1 MRSPPFTLHPSP
13 SNLQRPSGAAIV
25 ARDLTKRYG
34 ATVAVDGA
42 SLQVGRGEVVGLLG
56 PDGAGKT
63 TLLRMLSA
71 VLSPDD
77 GTAEVAGA
85 DIRRAPDQVK
95 ARIGYMPQGFAL
107 YGDLTVRENLRF
119 VAEMFGVP
127 RALIGPRTDRLLAA
141 SGLQTAA
148 DRLADHLSGGMRQ
161 KLALAAAVIHEPEVL
176 ILDEPT
182 TGVDPVSRREFWEI
196 LYDLNRQGRTILV
209 ATPYMDE
216 AERCTRVALMH
227 QGRILAVEAPRALRA
242 RMPGVV
248 VEVVAAPR
256 RAAVQAA
263 REIPGV
269 VRAHLFGHA
278 LHVVVPPDADAASL
292 ADALTR
298 RGVAVHSVRVVEASL
313 EDVFVALLAGH
324 G

>member
-1 MRSPPFTLHPSP
+1 M
-13 SNLQRPSGAAIV
+13 AAIV

-34 ATVAVDGA
+34 STVAVDGV
-42 SLQVGRGEVVGLLG
+42 SLEVQPGEVMGLLG

-63 TLLRMLSA
+63 TLLRMLCA
-71 VLSPDD
+71 VLSADA
-77 GTAEVAGA
+77 GTAQVAGA
-85 DIRRAPDQVK
+85 DVRSAPDQVK

-127 RALIGPRTDRLLAA
+127 RGLVGPRMDRLLAA
-141 SGLQTAA
+141 SGLLAAA

-161 KLALAAAVIHEPEVL
+161 KLALAATLMHEPEVL
-176 ILDEPT
+176 VLDEPT
-182 TGVDPVSRREFWEI
+182 TGVDPVSRRELWEI
-196 LYDLNRQGRTILV
+196 LYDLNRQGKTLLV

-227 QGRILAVEAPRALRA
+227 QGRILALHTPRALRA

-248 VEVVAAPR
+248 LEVVAAPR
-256 RAAVQAA
+256 RPALAAA
-263 REIPGV
+263 RTVPGV
-269 VRAHLFGHA
+269 VRAHLFGHT
-278 LHVVVPPDADAASL
+278 LHVVVSHGSDAARL
-292 ADALTR
+292 RDALV
-298 RGVAVHSVRVVEASL
+298 GQGIAVHSVQVIAPSL
-313 EDVFVALLAGH
+313 EDVFVALLADGTGH